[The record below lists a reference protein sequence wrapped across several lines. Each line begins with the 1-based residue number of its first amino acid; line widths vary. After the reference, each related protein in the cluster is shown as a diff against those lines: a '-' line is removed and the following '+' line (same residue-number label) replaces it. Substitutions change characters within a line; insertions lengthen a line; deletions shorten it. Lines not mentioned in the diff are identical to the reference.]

1 MDTLRNHK
9 YIISLLNPIVM
20 KNFKQNVIQKDKK
33 ELAFQSPPISEYMV
47 SELITFKPETRII
60 KAIETLLK
68 HRITGAP
75 VLNDNGEVVG
85 LIDDKDCLHVLMS
98 SAYNNHPVDQD
109 TVSDYMSNVMKS
121 ISVNSDILDAATV
134 FTSTPYKRLIVL
146 DDDGKLVGQ
155 ISRRDVLRAIKEID
169 LTTW

>member
-1 MDTLRNHK
+1 
-9 YIISLLNPIVM
+9 M
-20 KNFKQNVIQKDKK
+20 KNFKQNVIKKEKK
-33 ELAFQSPPISEYMV
+33 ELAFQSPPISQYMV
-47 SELITFKPETRII
+47 SELITFKPETSII

-75 VLNDNGEVVG
+75 VLSDSGEVVG
-85 LIDDKDCLHVLMS
+85 LIDDKDCLRVLLS
-98 SAYNNHPVDQD
+98 SAYNNHPVERD

-121 ISVNSDILDAATV
+121 ISVDADILDAATV

-146 DDDGKLVGQ
+146 DKKGKLVGQ